1 MKTFSWTF
9 PEPPL
14 SPVERLQHIEAR
26 SAREGKYTIV
36 AQDIKFHNKWNEI
49 RKLGL
54 KKYTLKQFWRNVLL
68 FMVVALFIFIL
79 GHKEFAMNYLIGGL
93 LGSFIGIIAGTKFN
107 WKRNEKRFELIQ
119 ALINEKFT

>member
-68 FMVVALFIFIL
+68 FMVVALFFFIL
-79 GHKEFAMNYLIGGL
+79 GHKEFA
-93 LGSFIGIIAGTKFN
+93 T
-107 WKRNEKRFELIQ
+107 RIQ
-119 ALINEKFT
+119 LASATG